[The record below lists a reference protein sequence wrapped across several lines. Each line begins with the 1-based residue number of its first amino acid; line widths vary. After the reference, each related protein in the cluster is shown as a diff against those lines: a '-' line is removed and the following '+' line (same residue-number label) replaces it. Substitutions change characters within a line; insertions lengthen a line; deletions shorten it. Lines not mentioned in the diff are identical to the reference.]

1 MLSVL
6 KLQPSSPLFDNKFD
20 QLTAGN
26 LVYGRRFSIRLRQRQ
41 LASLSVQSETASSSS
56 EPLVISNLNS
66 TVGSSSAPQL
76 SQWTLTHRHIH
87 ILNFIACVAAIS
99 ATWLFFSAIPTL
111 LDKEMFTPLL
121 KQKKAFRRA
130 AESLEKLMD
139 VTREE
144 LPDTMAAVRLSGM
157 EISDLTME
165 LSDIGPYLPS
175 QGLTQGVRSSTRAV
189 RLAEER
195 LRQFSSM
202 PQSATAQGL
211 LVPMETR
218 TAGPALAKKV
228 RDLREGIV
236 KGRQVLQMLFTLTRL
251 PSLPGGRLPDS
262 NSRIIAGSRITGT
275 LFGYRKGRV
284 SLSIQENPRNFP
296 TVVVELALQTNVL
309 QKEMNLGMVR
319 IALECEKR
327 DKREKINLL
336 EEPLWTMYCNGKK
349 NGYGVKR
356 EATEEDLSVMEILK
370 PVSMGAGVLPG
381 KSDVEGPDGEMTY
394 MRAHFERVVKSKD
407 AETLYMLS
415 PDAND
420 GPELSIFFV
429 RI

>member
-6 KLQPSSPLFDNKFD
+6 KLQPSSPLFNNNFD
-20 QLTAGN
+20 QLTDGN
-26 LVYGRRFSIRLRQRQ
+26 LVSGRRFSIRLRQRQ

-56 EPLVISNLNS
+56 EPLVTSNLNS

-87 ILNFIACVAAIS
+87 ILNFIACAVLCKDGLGRQLQGGLYKRDPLAQPGGITGPWKQVWRCNIPAKVKRFPWLAAIS

-111 LDKEMFTPLL
+111 L
-121 KQKKAFRRA
+121 AFRRA

-165 LSDIGPYLPS
+165 LSDIGHDLPS

-189 RLAEER
+189 SLAEER

-202 PQSATAQGL
+202 PQSATVHGL

-218 TAGPALAKKV
+218 TAGPALAKKA

-236 KGRQVLQMLFTLTRL
+236 KGRQVLQMLFTLTRY
-251 PSLPGGRLPDS
+251 
-262 NSRIIAGSRITGT
+262 SRTV
-275 LFGYRKGRV
+275 F
-284 SLSIQENPRNFP
+284 NFF
-296 TVVVELALQTNVL
+296 
-309 QKEMNLGMVR
+309 KS
-319 IALECEKR
+319 
-327 DKREKINLL
+327 REK
-336 EEPLWTMYCNGKK
+336 T
-349 NGYGVKR
+349 
-356 EATEEDLSVMEILK
+356 
-370 PVSMGAGVLPG
+370 
-381 KSDVEGPDGEMTY
+381 
-394 MRAHFERVVKSKD
+394 
-407 AETLYMLS
+407 
-415 PDAND
+415 
-420 GPELSIFFV
+420 
-429 RI
+429 

>member
-111 LDKEMFTPLL
+111 L
-121 KQKKAFRRA
+121 AFRRA

-165 LSDIGPYLPS
+165 LSDIG

-202 PQSATAQGL
+202 PQSGSSSPNGDQDS
-211 LVPMETR
+211 R
-218 TAGPALAKKV
+218 TSFSKK
-228 RDLREGIV
+228 G
-236 KGRQVLQMLFTLTRL
+236 
-251 PSLPGGRLPDS
+251 
-262 NSRIIAGSRITGT
+262 
-275 LFGYRKGRV
+275 
-284 SLSIQENPRNFP
+284 
-296 TVVVELALQTNVL
+296 
-309 QKEMNLGMVR
+309 
-319 IALECEKR
+319 
-327 DKREKINLL
+327 
-336 EEPLWTMYCNGKK
+336 
-349 NGYGVKR
+349 
-356 EATEEDLSVMEILK
+356 
-370 PVSMGAGVLPG
+370 
-381 KSDVEGPDGEMTY
+381 EGPKGGD
-394 MRAHFERVVKSKD
+394 S
-407 AETLYMLS
+407 
-415 PDAND
+415 
-420 GPELSIFFV
+420 
-429 RI
+429 